1 MRTAVLIIAS
11 SLAAATAWGA
21 FGDILASFPGPGTTP
36 LALAW
41 DGQYLWC
48 TTQTPDYTFR
58 INPNNGS
65 VISSYTTG
73 FGYAARGLTWAN
85 SSIYDGNDTPNYV
98 NRRNTSG
105 SIMSSFAVTALY
117 GGLTYDATNLWVT
130 STSPHMFWRVTTTGS
145 LVSSFTAAFYP
156 FDPGWDG
163 TYLYCGTYSP
173 AHRIYRLT
181 TTGSVVTSVAPPA
194 NFPWGCCSD
203 GKYLWISTTSGTN
216 RVWKLD
222 LGNTGVAPASLGRV
236 KAVFR

>member
-1 MRTAVLIIAS
+1 MKKVGFFIAL

-21 FGDILASFPGPGTTP
+21 FGDVLASFPAPGSTP

-48 TTQTPDYTFR
+48 TTQSPYYTFR

-65 VISSYTTG
+65 VVSSYPTG
-73 FGYAARGLTWAN
+73 FGASGRGLTWAN
-85 SSIYDGNDTPNYV
+85 TSLYDGRYSPIYI

-105 SIMSSFAVTALY
+105 SILSSFPISNYY
-117 GGLTYDATNLWVT
+117 GGLTYDGTYLWAT
-130 STSPHMFWRVTTTGS
+130 STSPRAFWRVTTTGS
-145 LVSSFTAAFYP
+145 RVSSFTAAFYP

-163 TYLYCGTYSP
+163 TYLYCGSYTP

-194 NFPWGCCSD
+194 NYPWGCCSD
-203 GKYLWISTTSGTN
+203 GKYLWISTTSGSN